1 MELLIPIMRLTASTL
16 FFSIVVAGIIAGRTV
31 DGTVLR
37 YRSVT
42 VIMTLFWPSV
52 VLSAFSAASY
62 SIDRSLFSAFLAVA
76 QIIFSWVEWNR
87 HKDEDNW
94 WKGRGK
100 KMGRAI
106 KGLFEGPASSSLAG
120 GAA

>member
-1 MELLIPIMRLTASTL
+1 M
-16 FFSIVVAGIIAGRTV
+16 
-31 DGTVLR
+31 
-37 YRSVT
+37 
-42 VIMTLFWPSV
+42 
-52 VLSAFSAASY
+52 
-62 SIDRSLFSAFLAVA
+62 A

-120 GAA
+120 GRRLGAETPIGRFQIRTLSIQKGETLDGGEDKAHNEGWIASENQSSLSP